1 MTLIE
6 FNNQSL
12 EKVRAELFKCC
23 GCTNWLNKLIKH
35 FPFQS
40 IEDLKINSDKAWYAC
55 SKQDWLEAFSHHPK
69 IGEKAGENKNLTS
82 TKEWASQEQSGVKSA
97 AQSVLDELSL
107 QNRKYEERFG
117 YIYIVCATGK
127 TAREMLEIVK
137 ERLNNDPE
145 KELHIAAGEQN
156 KITHLRIDKIF
167 A

>member
-1 MTLIE
+1 MTLKE
-6 FNNQSL
+6 FNSQYL
-12 EKVRAELFKCC
+12 EKVREDLFRCC
-23 GCTNWLNKLIKH
+23 GCTNWLNKLMEH
-35 FPFQS
+35 FPFRS
-40 IEDLKINSDKAWYAC
+40 IEDLKISSDKSWHTC

-69 IGEKAGENKNLTS
+69 IGEKPDDKKLSA

-97 AQSVLDELSL
+97 AQSILFELAL
-107 QNRKYEERFG
+107 LNRKYEEKFG

-127 TAREMLEIVK
+127 TAGEMLEIIK
-137 ERLNNDPE
+137 ERLNNEPE